1 MADTKISALPSATTP
16 VAGSEVLPI
25 VQSGTTTKVSID
37 NLTTGKNVP
46 MLGVAAT
53 GLSALGSALNAN
65 WASASKGAQ
74 LGTYGAVYQLEVDA
88 TVALASNALVSNAT
102 TGATKYIASA
112 AASRVNAGVGTLSLD
127 IAIAGTAGA
136 VIGANWASALS
147 TDTTYNVTLPSGNLV
162 IGTSGKGIDFSATPG
177 TGTSELLADYEEG
190 TWTPVVAPNSG
201 AITSYTSNGTYIK
214 IGKIVVVS
222 TIFTITNNGTGAGLL
237 LITGLPFTPLEA
249 SMQYAS
255 SANNRST
262 ANTLYGE
269 VANAKLQVYTALGLY
284 PGVTGQNYCVTATY
298 FTS

>member
-1 MADTKISALPSATTP
+1 MADTKISALPAATTP

-74 LGTYGAVYQLEVDA
+74 LGTYGALYQLEVDA

-112 AASRVNAGVGTLSLD
+112 AASRVSAGVGTLSLD
-127 IAIAGTAGA
+127 IALAGTAGA

-147 TDTTYNVTLPSGNLV
+147 TNTTYNVTLPSGNLV
-162 IGTSGKGIDFSATPG
+162 IGTSGKGIDFSVNPAAPG
-177 TGTSELLADYEEG
+177 VTSELLNDYEQG
-190 TWTPVVAPNSG
+190 TWTP
-201 AITSYTSNGTYIK
+201 TQ
-214 IGKIVVVS
+214 
-222 TIFTITNNGTGAGLL
+222 GAGLTVVGAFTSDGTYTKVGR
-237 LITGLPFTPLEA
+237 IVTIRGNVFGATSVACTSAGVICGGLPFAVFVDTAGSYFNGTLA
-249 SMQYAS
+249 AGGAVD
-255 SANNRST
+255 ANST
-262 ANTLYGE
+262 NI
-269 VANAKLQVYTALGLY
+269 NAIGPIAAT
-284 PGVTGQNYCVTATY
+284 TGIYFSATY
-298 FTS
+298 QI